1 VVDHSCRVSAE
12 KVLLPAVALLLSLA
26 LALGSH
32 AHAQQAQASGQ
43 LPTRGI
49 FFPGVKL
56 AGIGLGYTQ
65 TKVTSVLGKNYT
77 ICTPANSRELC
88 REPVWLFQYTR
99 GEPLGI
105 AVKFHNGKTVAV
117 FTLGAITGW
126 KTNGGL
132 KMGDPVSNIYT
143 VYPAAAIYTKCIG
156 FEALS
161 MRTAKSTSSFYT
173 ASGVVYGFAL
183 TAATEKVCQ

>member
-1 VVDHSCRVSAE
+1 M
-12 KVLLPAVALLLSLA
+12 ALLLSLA
-26 LALGSH
+26 IALTSN
-32 AHAQQAQASGQ
+32 AHAQQAHATGQ

-56 AGIGLGYTQ
+56 AGVGLGLTPA
-65 TKVTSVLGKNYT
+65 KVTAILGKNYY
-77 ICTPANSRELC
+77 ICTPANSEDLC

-99 GEPLGI
+99 GEPLGV

-117 FTLGAITGW
+117 FTLGAIAGW
-126 KTNGGL
+126 KTNSGL
-132 KMGDPVSNIYT
+132 KMGDPVSNIYAA
-143 VYPAAAIYTKCIG
+143 YPAAAIYTKCIG

-161 MRTAKSTSSFYT
+161 MKTANSTSSFYT

-183 TAATEKVCQ
+183 TTAGEKVCQ

>member
-1 VVDHSCRVSAE
+1 MALGQRTVIVT
-12 KVLLPAVALLLSLA
+12 ALLLSLA
-26 LALGSH
+26 LAFTSH
-32 AHAQQAQASGQ
+32 AQAQASGQ

-56 AGIGLGYTQ
+56 AGVGLGLTPD
-65 TKVTSVLGKNYT
+65 KVTAILGKNYN
-77 ICTPANSRELC
+77 ICTPATSVLC
-88 REPVWLFQYTR
+88 REPVWFFQYTR

-117 FTLGAITGW
+117 FTLGALTGW
-126 KTNGGL
+126 KTNAGL
-132 KMGDPVSNIYT
+132 KMYDPVSTIYT
-143 VYPAAAIYTKCIG
+143 IYPAAAIYTKCIG

-161 MRTAKSTSSFYT
+161 MRTAKVTTSFYT

>member
-1 VVDHSCRVSAE
+1 LPS
-12 KVLLPAVALLLSLA
+12 LLGQGTVILVALLLSLA
-26 LALGSH
+26 LALTSN
-32 AHAQQAQASGQ
+32 AHAQQTHTSGQ

-49 FFPGVKL
+49 FFPGLKL
-56 AGIGLGYTQ
+56 AGVGLGLTP
-65 TKVTSVLGKNYT
+65 TKVTSILGKNYY
-77 ICTPANSRELC
+77 ICTPANSADLC

-99 GEPLGI
+99 GEPLGV
-105 AVKFHNGKTVAV
+105 AVKFHNGKVVAV
-117 FTLGAITGW
+117 FTLGAIAGW

-132 KMGDPVSNIYT
+132 KMGDPVSTIYS

>member
-1 VVDHSCRVSAE
+1 
-12 KVLLPAVALLLSLA
+12 
-26 LALGSH
+26 
-32 AHAQQAQASGQ
+32 
-43 LPTRGI
+43 
-49 FFPGVKL
+49 
-56 AGIGLGYTQ
+56 
-65 TKVTSVLGKNYT
+65 
-77 ICTPANSRELC
+77 
-88 REPVWLFQYTR
+88 VWFFQYTR

-117 FTLGAITGW
+117 FTLGALTGW
-126 KTNGGL
+126 KTNAGL
-132 KMGDPVSNIYT
+132 KMYDPVSTIYT
-143 VYPAAAIYTKCIG
+143 IYPAAAIYTKCIG